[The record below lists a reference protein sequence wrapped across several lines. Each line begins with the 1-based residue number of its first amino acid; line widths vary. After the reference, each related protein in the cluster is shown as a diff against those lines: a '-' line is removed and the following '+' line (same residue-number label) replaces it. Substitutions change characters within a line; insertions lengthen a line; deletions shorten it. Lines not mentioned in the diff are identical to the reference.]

1 MNLVSTERDAD
12 CEVAAGHVR
21 IGVVGYCPPT
31 KFDEQEARRMI
42 VEAYDLIAARYNKW
56 PIAIISGLTN
66 VGVLAI
72 AYDEA
77 VKRRWRT
84 VGVACSLASN
94 HPLFPVD
101 EQLIVGDSWGD
112 ESDIFV
118 GSLHGLI
125 RIGGGKQSIEET
137 KVVKEHGLPTWEYE
151 LPIIE

>member
-12 CEVAAGHVR
+12 CEIAVGYVR

-42 VEAYDLIAARYNKW
+42 IEAYDIIFKRYVGHA
-56 PIAIISGLTN
+56 IAIVSGLTN
-66 VGVLAI
+66 VGILAI

-77 VKRRWRT
+77 AKRGWRT

-94 HPLFPVD
+94 HPLFPVN

-125 RIGGGKQSIEET
+125 RIGGGKHSLEET
-137 KVVKEHGLPTWEYE
+137 EAAKVLGLPTWEYE
-151 LPIIE
+151 LPTIN